1 MVSPIDGEKLIRD
14 IKLSTVVPACITGED
29 KAHEFTDMDLAMK
42 LHYIT
47 TVHFFGGDAA
57 EGLSIQD
64 LKTPMFQWL
73 QHYYPICG
81 RIRRRDGDCGGGGRP
96 FVKCNDSGVR
106 IVEAKCDKTVAEWLA
121 VVGGGDRHR
130 LLVYHQRLLAR
141 DFGFTPLVF
150 LQLTKFKCGGL
161 SVGMRWAHVLGDAF
175 SASECINTWGKI
187 MANPKA
193 PRQFLDAPNVIH
205 RFDTSSPPSFCRSV
219 KLLDPLGDNWLT
231 PNNFKMQMHTFHI
244 TEKQIN
250 NMLSGQNKN
259 KYNKVKP
266 FELISAIVWKSMA
279 KIRGNNNNKIITVCK
294 KRDFDHASLE
304 FELSGNTHQ
313 AIGIVE
319 APTTSLIVESA
330 FLEIAKMI
338 GEKFVDETNMIAK
351 RMEGENGNADFL
363 VYGSNL
369 TFVDLEEV
377 NLWGLKLKGKGPVF
391 ADLSIGGVGDEGAV
405 VVVRNGG
412 GKIVNVIL
420 PDDQLEHLKNE
431 LRVESKQHHF
441 PSMTGVQIMVYP

>member
-81 RIRRRDGDCGGGGRP
+81 RIRRRDGDGGGGGRP

-130 LLVYHQRLLAR
+130 LLVYHQPLLAR

-150 LQLTKFKCGGL
+150 LQFYIGKAIGVYNSRLTKFKCGGL
-161 SVGMRWAHVLGDAF
+161 SVGMRWAHILGDAF
-175 SASECINTWGKI
+175 SASECINMWGKI
-187 MANPKA
+187 MANQKA
-193 PRQFLDAPNVIH
+193 PCQLLDSPNVIH
-205 RFDTSSPPSFCRSV
+205 RIATSSPTSFCRSV

-231 PNNFKMQMHTFHI
+231 PNNFNMQMHTFHI

-250 NMLSGQNKN
+250 NMLSGENVN
-259 KYNKVKP
+259 
-266 FELISAIVWKSMA
+266 
-279 KIRGNNNNKIITVCK
+279 
-294 KRDFDHASLE
+294 KRDFGHASLE
-304 FELSGNTHQ
+304 FELPGNTHQ

-319 APTTSLIVESA
+319 APTMSLIIESDC
-330 FLEIAKMI
+330 LEIAKMI
-338 GEKFVDETNMIAK
+338 GEKFVDETNVIEK

-377 NLWGLKLKGKGPVF
+377 NLWGLKLRGKGPIF

-405 VVVRNGG
+405 VVVQNGG

-420 PDDQLEHLKNE
+420 PEDELEHLKNE
-431 LRVESKQHHF
+431 LRVEYGIF
-441 PSMTGVQIMVYP
+441 